1 MSTEEENVI
10 KQIEDTKNYIQ
21 RCDDCCNEST
31 SLIETEIGYL
41 CPKCFNDF
49 IEKE

>member
-1 MSTEEENVI
+1 MSTEEENNLKI
-10 KQIEDTKNYIQ
+10 IEDIKGSVQ

-31 SLIETEIGYL
+31 CLIETEIGYL

-49 IEKE
+49 IERE

>member
-1 MSTEEENVI
+1 MSTEQENNI
-10 KQIEDTKNYIQ
+10 NITENAHIQ

-31 SLIETEIGYL
+31 NLIETEIGYL

-49 IEKE
+49 IERE

>member
-10 KQIEDTKNYIQ
+10 KRIEDTKNYIQ
-21 RCDDCCNEST
+21 GCDDCCNEST